1 MTDHVVTLGKV
12 VGVFGIK
19 GWVKVQSFSSPLEN
33 VFSYKA
39 WTLELPDHTLKQI
52 KLREGRN
59 QGKGLVAALE
69 GVNDRESAQLLVGA
83 EIRVGKDKL
92 PQLEAGEYYWYQLE
106 GLDVMTGDGVL
117 LGKVSHLM
125 ETGANDVL
133 VVRACQGSLD
143 ERERLIPYLPDQVVT
158 SVALGDGRITVDWDP
173 EF

>member
-1 MTDHVVTLGKV
+1 MADDVVTLGKV

-19 GWVKVQSFSSPLEN
+19 GWVKVQSFSSPIEN

-39 WTLELPDHTLKQI
+39 WTLELPDHTRRHI

-69 GVNDRESAQLLVGA
+69 GVDDRESAQLLIGA
-83 EIRVGKDKL
+83 EIKMDIDKL
-92 PQLEAGEYYWYQLE
+92 PRLEDGEFYWFQLE
-106 GLDVMTGDGVL
+106 GLNVLTSEGVW
-117 LGKVSHLM
+117 LGKVDHLM

-133 VVRACQGSLD
+133 VVRACQGSVD
-143 ERERLIPYLPDQVVT
+143 ERERLIPYLPGQVVA
-158 SVALGDGRITVDWDP
+158 SVELGEGRMTVDWDP